1 MNEFVIYNGEVYT
14 ADKVPLT
21 FNNRAF
27 KYGDSFF
34 ESIKCNGHYPLH
46 FHLHYK
52 RMVKAMISLKMDIAM
67 LPSEAQW
74 EAFIVQLLRKKK
86 SYGASRVRMQVFRSG
101 EGLYTPTSSEICY
114 IIESTALNT
123 VPYALNTKGLLVD
136 VFDEMKKQYNP
147 LSAFKNGN
155 SLHYVLAACFK
166 NESGV
171 DDVLLIN
178 DKNKIIEANSSN
190 LFWIKDGIAYTP
202 SIFSGCIDGV
212 MRALVINSLEKS
224 GLLRLI
230 ETQGAT
236 KQELLHADEIFITNA
251 IQGIQWIVGFKEKRY
266 FCQITK
272 KIVDLVNKETFGV

>member
-1 MNEFVIYNGEVYT
+1 MNEFVIYNGQIYT
-14 ADKVPLT
+14 SDKLPLA

-27 KYGDSFF
+27 KYGDTFF

-52 RMVKAMISLKMDIAM
+52 RMVKAMIGLKMDIVSF
-67 LPSEAQW
+67 PSEEQW
-74 EAFIVQLLRKKK
+74 QAYIVQLLRKKK
-86 SYGASRVRMQVFRSG
+86 SFGASRVRLQVFRAG
-101 EGLYTPTSSEICY
+101 EGLYTPTTGQVNY
-114 IIESTALNT
+114 LIESSPLTS
-123 VPYALNTKGLLVD
+123 VPYMLNSKGLLVE
-136 VFDEMKKQYNP
+136 VYDEMKKQYSP

-166 NESGV
+166 NENDL
-171 DDVLLIN
+171 DDVLLVN

-190 LFWIKDGIAYTP
+190 LFWIKDGIVYTP
-202 SIFSGCIDGV
+202 SIFTGCIDGV
-212 MRALVINSLEKS
+212 MRALVINSIDKH
-224 GLLRLI
+224 GLVRLI

-236 KQELLHADEIFITNA
+236 QQVLLDADELFITNA

-272 KIVDLVNKETFGV
+272 KIVELVNKETFAV